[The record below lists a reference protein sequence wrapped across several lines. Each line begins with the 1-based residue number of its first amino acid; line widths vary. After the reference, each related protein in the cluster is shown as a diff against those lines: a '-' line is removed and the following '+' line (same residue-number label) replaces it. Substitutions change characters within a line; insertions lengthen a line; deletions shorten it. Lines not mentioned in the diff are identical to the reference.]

1 MNPHSEGRRELDTLV
16 INVELTLA
24 SIIQGVALFFL
35 TDNARAVFT
44 TRHWASF
51 LYVAGGLCVI
61 FIFWSRSIIHTL
73 TLIRWPME
81 FGHNFFYIGC
91 ALGEAIL
98 FSRLDDPLAWFQLST
113 TYAAVVWLL
122 FVYDMRLIHARV
134 AESNND
140 ADRAL
145 YARAE
150 ADQLLN
156 IRVLVPLLFFVSLAC
171 ALAVWIWPDLFITRG
186 AHVWL
191 ISAQLVSFI
200 VYLAYIGRHFSRIAQ
215 LFLQSR
221 QANRQNRPVE
231 PELMQSE
238 YQGASVLVDYQG
250 RGRRMRCRPEAEE
263 FFVSGSE
270 QNSKRQTRVLAG
282 LQSVFG
288 AALADPVLS
297 LAR

>member
-1 MNPHSEGRRELDTLV
+1 VDPQNESRRELDTMV

-35 TDNARAVFT
+35 TDNARAIIT
-44 TRHWASF
+44 MRHWPSF
-51 LYVAGGLCVI
+51 PYVAAGLCVI

-98 FSRLDDPLAWFQLST
+98 FSRLDNPLAWFQLSA

-122 FVYDMRLIHARV
+122 FIYDMRLIRARV
-134 AESNND
+134 AESRTD

-150 ADQLLN
+150 TDQLRN
-156 IRVLVPLLFFVSLAC
+156 IYLLVPLLFFVNLAC
-171 ALAVWIWPDLFITRG
+171 ALAIWIWPDLFIAHG

-191 ISAQLVSFI
+191 IGAQLVSFI
-200 VYLAYIGRHFSRIAQ
+200 AYLIYIGRHFSKLAE
-215 LFLQSR
+215 LLLQSR
-221 QANRQNRPVE
+221 QA
-231 PELMQSE
+231 S
-238 YQGASVLVDYQG
+238 
-250 RGRRMRCRPEAEE
+250 
-263 FFVSGSE
+263 
-270 QNSKRQTRVLAG
+270 
-282 LQSVFG
+282 
-288 AALADPVLS
+288 
-297 LAR
+297 